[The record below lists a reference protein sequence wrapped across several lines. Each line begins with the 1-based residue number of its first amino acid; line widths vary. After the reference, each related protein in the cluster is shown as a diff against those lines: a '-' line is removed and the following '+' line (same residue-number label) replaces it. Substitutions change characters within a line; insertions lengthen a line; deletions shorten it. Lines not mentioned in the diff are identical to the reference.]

1 VSDGHRFLA
10 RVDPRTRARPGSDVE
25 VVFNVGR
32 LYAFDP
38 ETERSLLAERGPA
51 TQGAAALTGFLRRC

>member
-51 TQGAAALTGFLRRC
+51 T